1 MKAADLKRMMAAD
14 SRCKTLMKDI
24 TAQRAVVEY
33 LERSLNGAKVR
44 LCAYERE
51 LAEVRLEFENGQRD
65 ISRLS

>member
-14 SRCKTLMKDI
+14 SRCKTLTKDI
-24 TAQRAVVEY
+24 SAQRAVVEY
-33 LERSLNGAKVR
+33 LEHALTSARVR
-44 LCAYERE
+44 LSIYERK